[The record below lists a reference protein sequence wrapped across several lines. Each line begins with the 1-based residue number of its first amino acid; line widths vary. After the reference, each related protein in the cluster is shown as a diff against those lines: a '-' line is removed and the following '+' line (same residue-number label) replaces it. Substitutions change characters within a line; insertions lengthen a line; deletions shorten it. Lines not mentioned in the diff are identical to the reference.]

1 MIDRNT
7 STALAAWACAS
18 LAAPALADGERL
30 FFEISNDIT
39 PDQPSAVVTLWAGFD
54 ARDWA
59 LAGVAGSVVASE
71 GNWFALELVP
81 PLNGPGTS
89 PGFRTGGG
97 STVEGIIAGQL
108 NFPSDI
114 LADPSNPIAF
124 WQAEIEVFDF
134 TPRTIDLITDTSRY
148 DVYVSRDSARS
159 RSALAD
165 LEEAMASVVVVPA
178 PGVPVG
184 LATGLGILATRPRRR
199 GFASPGPTG
208 L

>member
-7 STALAAWACAS
+7 TSALAALACTS

-30 FFEISNDIT
+30 FFEVSNDIS
-39 PDQPSAVVTLWAGFD
+39 PDQPSAVVALWAGFD

-81 PLNGPGTS
+81 PLDGPGTS
-89 PGFRTGGG
+89 PGVRTGGG
-97 STVEGIIAGQL
+97 SVVEGIVAGQL

-114 LADPSNPIAF
+114 LADPTNPIAL
-124 WQAEIEVFDF
+124 WRAEIEVFDF
-134 TPRTIDLITDTSRY
+134 TPRTIDLASDTSRF
-148 DVYVSRDSARS
+148 DVYIDRDSAAS

-165 LEEAMASVVVVPA
+165 LEEAMGTVVVVPA
-178 PGVPVG
+178 PATPIVLGGV
-184 LATGLGILATRPRRR
+184 LALVAGCRRR
-199 GFASPGPTG
+199 
-208 L
+208 

>member
-7 STALAAWACAS
+7 TNVLAALACTC

-30 FFEISNDIT
+30 FFEISNDLS

-97 STVEGIIAGQL
+97 STVEGIVAGQL

-114 LADPSNPIAF
+114 LADPTNPIAF
-124 WQAEIEVFDF
+124 WRAEIEVFDF
-134 TPRTIDLITDTSRY
+134 TPRTIDLGTLTTKF
-148 DVYVSRDSARS
+148 DVYISRDSASS
-159 RSALAD
+159 RAALPE
-165 LEEAMASVVVVPA
+165 LEEASAVIRVVPA
-178 PGVPVG
+178 PGAAVLLGMG
-184 LATGLGILATRPRRR
+184 LAMANARRR
-199 GFASPGPTG
+199 R
-208 L
+208 

>member
-1 MIDRNT
+1 MTVLKLTKTFIA
-7 STALAAWACAS
+7 SFALAA
-18 LAAPALADGERL
+18 AATPALADGERL
-30 FFEISNDIT
+30 FFEISNDIS

-81 PLNGPGTS
+81 PLNGPGTT
-89 PGFRTGGG
+89 PGVRTGGG

-124 WQAEIEVFDF
+124 WRAEIEVFDF
-134 TPRTIDLITDTSRY
+134 TPRTIDLATDTSRF
-148 DVYVSRDSARS
+148 DVYIDRDSASS

-165 LEEAMASVVVVPA
+165 LQEAMGTVVVVPA
-178 PGVPVG
+178 PASVALFAAAAG
-184 LATGLGILATRPRRR
+184 LSGLCRPRRR
-199 GFASPGPTG
+199 CVP
-208 L
+208 